1 MLVRD
6 AGSLWHIVLQTE
18 HGELAGKFAREWAP
32 RPEPFEPL
40 LTVTRRH
47 DDGWF
52 LWERG
57 PCLDPEGR
65 PANFL
70 DVPVRLHLA
79 FYRAAIVAVT
89 AEDPYAGLILSMHGA
104 GIYKQRYGLQS
115 DLRMRFIDEAAPD
128 AREFVAEQEES
139 FPRRLADLGID
150 EAEAWRGYHLLQ
162 AWDRLS
168 LYACLRDLDAAT
180 PETIPAVPFNG
191 GEVELELSPLGP
203 GRVQV
208 EPWPFGSPRLELA
221 FERRSVPKET
231 WPSDSAF
238 RAAFFAAPTEQASIT
253 LEPRLSSTRT

>member
-6 AGSLWHIVLQTE
+6 AGNAWDIVLQTE

-32 RPEPFEPL
+32 RPEPFESL
-40 LTVTRRH
+40 LTVARRH

-52 LWERG
+52 VWERG
-57 PCLDPEGR
+57 PTLDPEGR

-79 FYRAAIVAVT
+79 FYKAAIVAVT

-115 DLRMRFIDEAAPD
+115 DLRMRFVDEAAAD
-128 AREFVAEQEES
+128 AQAFVAEQEEGL
-139 FPRRLADLGID
+139 PRRLADLGID

-162 AWDRLS
+162 VWDRLS
-168 LYACLRDLDAAT
+168 LYSCLTDLGAGAT
-180 PETIPAVPFNG
+180 ETIPAVPLNG
-191 GEVELELSPLGP
+191 RQIELELSPLGT
-203 GRVQV
+203 GSVQAA
-208 EPWPFGSPRLELA
+208 PWPFRSSRVELS

-231 WPSDSAF
+231 WASDAEF
-238 RAAFFAAPTEQASIT
+238 RAAFFAAPSEETSIT
-253 LEPRLSSTRT
+253 LEPGTG

>member
-6 AGSLWHIVLQTE
+6 AGNLWHIVLQTE
-18 HGELAGKFAREWAP
+18 HGELAGTFAREWAP
-32 RPEPFEPL
+32 RPEPFDAL
-40 LTVTRRH
+40 LTVARRH

-57 PCLDPEGR
+57 PGLDPEGK

-115 DLRMRFIDEAAPD
+115 DLRMRFVDESAED
-128 AREFVAEQEES
+128 ARAFVAEQEDS
-139 FPRRLADLGID
+139 FPRRLADLCID
-150 EAEAWRGYHLLQ
+150 EAEAWLGYHLLQ
-162 AWDRLS
+162 VWDRLS
-168 LYACLRDLDAAT
+168 LYACLKDLDAGAA
-180 PETIPAVPFNG
+180 ETIPAVPFNG
-191 GEVELELSPLGP
+191 GQIELDLSPLGP

-208 EPWPFGSPRLELA
+208 APWPFSSPSLEVA
-221 FERRSVPKET
+221 FERRAVPKET
-231 WPSDSAF
+231 WRNDADF
-238 RAAFFAAPTEQASIT
+238 RAAFFAAPIERASMT
-253 LEPRLSSTRT
+253 LQPATS

>member
-6 AGSLWHIVLQTE
+6 AGNLWHIVLQTE
-18 HGELAGKFAREWAP
+18 HGELAGKFAGAWAP
-32 RPEPFEPL
+32 RPEPFDSL
-40 LTVTRRH
+40 ITVARRH

-89 AEDPYAGLILSMHGA
+89 AEDAYAGLILSMHGA
-104 GIYKQRYGLQS
+104 GIYKYRYGLQS
-115 DLRMRFIDEAAPD
+115 DLRMRFIDEAAVD
-128 AREFVAEQEES
+128 AQSFVAEQEDS

-162 AWDRLS
+162 VWDRLS
-168 LYACLRDLDAAT
+168 LYACLRDLDAGAT
-180 PETIPAVPFNG
+180 ETIPAVPFNG
-191 GEVELELSPLGP
+191 SQIELELSPLGP
-203 GRVQV
+203 GCVQV
-208 EPWPFGSPRLELA
+208 APWPFEAPRLELV
-221 FERRSVPKET
+221 FERRSLPKQT
-231 WPSDSAF
+231 WRSDADF
-238 RAAFFAAPTEQASIT
+238 RTAFFAAPTEHAS
-253 LEPRLSSTRT
+253 